1 MRALAASGQAGMRR
15 AVILALCATGAPPA
29 LADQPLLLP
38 SHDVDVT
45 YRAGSARD
53 GSGVEQR
60 VRWLAASRTMRI
72 DPPTPGLHVIIDY
85 VARRMSVV
93 RDATRSVVE
102 MVAPDSMAGMIAGKP
117 GAFARRGETTV
128 AGRAC
133 TEWQTQDRDAHPVV
147 VCITD
152 DGVLLRASS
161 AAQVRVSAV
170 SVHYAPQDPQ
180 EFRIPPDYVRRVP
193 GTAR

>member
-1 MRALAASGQAGMRR
+1 MRR
-15 AVILALCATGAPPA
+15 AVILALCATWAPPV

-45 YRAGSARD
+45 YRAGDPRD
-53 GSGVEQR
+53 GPAVEQR
-60 VRWLAASRTMRI
+60 VRWLAASQTMRI

-85 VARRMSVV
+85 AARRMSVV

-102 MVAPDSMAGMIAGKP
+102 MAAPDSMAGMTAVKA
-117 GAFARRGETTV
+117 GAFVRRGEASV

-133 TEWQTQDRDAHPVV
+133 TEWQTQDRDAHPVL

-152 DGVLLRASS
+152 DGVLLRVGSVEQA
-161 AAQVRVSAV
+161 RVSAV
-170 SVHYAPQDPQ
+170 SVQYSPQDPQ
-180 EFRIPPDYVRRVP
+180 AFRIPPDYVRR
-193 GTAR
+193 TAGATR

>member
-1 MRALAASGQAGMRR
+1 MRR
-15 AVILALCATGAPPA
+15 VAVLALCVAWAWASQA
-29 LADQPLLLP
+29 LADQPLLRP
-38 SHDVDVT
+38 SRDVDVT
-45 YRAGSARD
+45 YRAAAPKG
-53 GSGVEQR
+53 GKEIEQR
-60 VRWLAASRTMRI
+60 VRWLAASQTMRI
-72 DPPTPGLHVIIDY
+72 DPPSPDLHVIIDY

-102 MVAPDSMAGMIAGKP
+102 MAAPDSMTEMIAGKP

-193 GTAR
+193 GAVR